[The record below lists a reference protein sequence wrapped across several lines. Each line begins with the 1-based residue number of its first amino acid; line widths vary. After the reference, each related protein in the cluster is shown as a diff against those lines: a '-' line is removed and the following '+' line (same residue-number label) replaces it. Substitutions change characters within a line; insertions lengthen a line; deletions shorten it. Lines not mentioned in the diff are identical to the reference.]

1 MKLSRA
7 SALYGTLLL
16 TGTSLVGQ
24 VLGFLYRIALSRLVG
39 AEIMGLYQLVMP
51 AYSLLLSVTAVG
63 LTVAVSNLSAEY
75 AARGREGPSGGC
87 WGGAWRRFWCS
98 SCWRRG

>member
-75 AARGREGPSGGC
+75 AARGR
-87 WGGAWRRFWCS
+87 
-98 SCWRRG
+98 

>member
-75 AARGREGPSGGC
+75 AARGREG
-87 WGGAWRRFWCS
+87 AI
-98 SCWRRG
+98 RGVLGRCLAAFLVLFVLAAG